1 MLQAI
6 RSKAGS
12 FVVKGLFVLLILTF
26 GIWGIGD
33 IFRNRPTDTV
43 IATVGE
49 QSIRAEDLQEAM
61 RREIE
66 RLSARFGAA
75 IDIQQAKKLGV
86 VDNVLD
92 GLIDRSLLDQEA
104 ARLRLEVSDE
114 VIRNT
119 TIDNPKFRTPD
130 GQFDR
135 ALFNAVLAENHLT
148 EDQFVTMVRRDIPQ
162 DDLRQA
168 VMLGATAP
176 QSMVD
181 LLFRYRNEK
190 RVADIVSL
198 PVADAGDVGQPSEA
212 ELTAF
217 YDRHQDLFRAP
228 EYRGF
233 ALASISPSDIA
244 QGIEIP
250 EARLKEEFDERQ
262 DEFQLPEQREVQQI
276 LAPSEDKVKE
286 AAAALAAG
294 KDWNEVATQI
304 VGQNPETIE
313 LGLLKREELPRV
325 LADIA
330 FELPLNTPSEPVKT
344 PLGWHILRVV
354 KIEPAVTQTFEQVKP
369 KLEAQLTHDEAVD
382 RIYKVANRV
391 DDALAGGMTL
401 NDAAAKFELKKTEIA
416 AADVNSHDPEGKPI
430 ALPIPASDVL
440 KLVFAT
446 DEEQTSRV
454 TESPDGGIF
463 MVQVT
468 KVTPPAIKPL
478 AEVKEQA
485 VAAWQDDKGR
495 EKVAK
500 MAEELAAAV
509 KPDTRLAA
517 VAAEKGIKV
526 TTSPPL
532 SRRPSRGETTSP
544 TLVAKLFKAKP
555 GEVVTVADGA
565 GSYVAQLDEVQ
576 APESPSQSAA
586 EEVSRD
592 LNQGMRTD
600 LSAELTQALRARFP
614 VEIRREAVDRLF

>member
-1 MLQAI
+1 
-6 RSKAGS
+6 
-12 FVVKGLFVLLILTF
+12 
-26 GIWGIGD
+26 
-33 IFRNRPTDTV
+33 
-43 IATVGE
+43 
-49 QSIRAEDLQEAM
+49 
-61 RREIE
+61 
-66 RLSARFGAA
+66 
-75 IDIQQAKKLGV
+75 
-86 VDNVLD
+86 
-92 GLIDRSLLDQEA
+92 
-104 ARLRLEVSDE
+104 
-114 VIRNT
+114 
-119 TIDNPKFRTPD
+119 
-130 GQFDR
+130 
-135 ALFNAVLAENHLT
+135 
-148 EDQFVTMVRRDIPQ
+148 
-162 DDLRQA
+162 
-168 VMLGATAP
+168 
-176 QSMVD
+176 
-181 LLFRYRNEK
+181 
-190 RVADIVSL
+190 
-198 PVADAGDVGQPSEA
+198 
-212 ELTAF
+212 
-217 YDRHQDLFRAP
+217 
-228 EYRGF
+228 
-233 ALASISPSDIA
+233 
-244 QGIEIP
+244 
-250 EARLKEEFDERQ
+250 
-262 DEFQLPEQREVQQI
+262 
-276 LAPSEDKVKE
+276 
-286 AAAALAAG
+286 
-294 KDWNEVATQI
+294 
-304 VGQNPETIE
+304 
-313 LGLLKREELPRV
+313 
-325 LADIA
+325 
-330 FELPLNTPSEPVKT
+330 LNTPSEPVKT

-369 KLEAQLTHDEAVD
+369 KLEAQLTHDEALD

-416 AADVNSHDPEGKPI
+416 AADVNGHDPEGKPI

-544 TLVAKLFKAKP
+544 SLVAKLFKAKP
-555 GEVVTVADGA
+555 GEVVTVADGG